1 VAFVLIFLF
10 VPETKLKT
18 LEELDGVCK
27 FLAELVKESDY
38 LRLLPL
44 S

>member
-1 VAFVLIFLF
+1 MAFILIFLF

-27 FLAELVKESDY
+27 FFLGKTG
-38 LRLLPL
+38 
-44 S
+44 